1 MTLPNGKRNHVCV
14 MYKKVCV
21 CPEPNE
27 LHHQDF
33 GWSQNLGTVTT
44 LGTNPA
50 SSSAFLT
57 CISRSFVTA
66 PQRKEL
72 RQHSK
77 KTVSQECKKPNCSV
91 CPYSG
96 MGFGLFSG
104 KGHSNLGRKKTQNK
118 KPLFLSLGRACM
130 QHAYNRLSV

>member
-1 MTLPNGKRNHVCV
+1 
-14 MYKKVCV
+14 MYNKVCV

-44 LGTNPA
+44 LGTSPDSNF
-50 SSSAFLT
+50 AFLT
-57 CISRSFVTA
+57 GISWSFVTA
-66 PQRKEL
+66 PQRKAL
-72 RQHSK
+72 RQHST
-77 KTVSQECKKPNCSV
+77 KTVSQECKKPNYSI

-104 KGHSNLGRKKTQNK
+104 KGHSNLGVK
-118 KPLFLSLGRACM
+118 KPKTFL
-130 QHAYNRLSV
+130 